1 MPVTVNA
8 SANWTPAANAVV
20 RSAAAIDQLLSA
32 AVSVFVVAPVIAV
45 VYAVNAAASD
55 PVAISVTVRAPV
67 KCTLA
72 AKAVVKSAALTND
85 VNLIPYIGIE
95 NGDAAAAVLNVH
107 YTAIS
112 RHVYE

>member
-1 MPVTVNA
+1 VQPSETA
-8 SANWTPAANAVV
+8 
-20 RSAAAIDQLLSA
+20 
-32 AVSVFVVAPVIAV
+32 
-45 VYAVNAAASD
+45 
-55 PVAISVTVRAPV
+55 
-67 KCTLA
+67 
-72 AKAVVKSAALTND
+72 VKSAALTND